1 MRGGPAGMDA
11 SRTVTFVLEK
21 SAPWIV
27 WVRVT
32 GRAVAGQPA
41 GDRWPVLDMLDRNLQ
56 AGHQPTLAH
65 AGADPPCL
73 PGSQPSAGPL
83 RTPRDSRAGVVLLG
97 DDATRTV
104 PTCSRRTR
112 RHSAAVY
119 GDRHPGPD
127 ASECHAVE
135 LATSASTRGNVVR

>member
-65 AGADPPCL
+65 VGADPPCL

-83 RTPRDSRAGVVLLG
+83 RT
-97 DDATRTV
+97 
-104 PTCSRRTR
+104 
-112 RHSAAVY
+112 
-119 GDRHPGPD
+119 
-127 ASECHAVE
+127 
-135 LATSASTRGNVVR
+135 LATAAPVS